1 MPGILSW
8 SNIDKEMIRW
18 FIVQVYA
25 FGSFK
30 INQRG
35 VIAGTDA
42 HEYSTKAES
51 VTIYVNV
58 RKAEKTEY
66 SIYGNLYANIKY
78 A

>member
-1 MPGILSW
+1 
-8 SNIDKEMIRW
+8 MIRW
-18 FIVQVYA
+18 FIVQVYV

-35 VIAGTDA
+35 VIAGTEA
-42 HEYSTKAES
+42 HEYSTKAEL
-51 VTIYVNV
+51 VTINANV

-66 SIYGNLYANIKY
+66 SAYGNLCANTEC

>member
-1 MPGILSW
+1 MPRILSW

-35 VIAGTDA
+35 VIAGTEA
-42 HEYSTKAES
+42 YEYSTKAES
-51 VTIYVNV
+51 VTINVNV

-66 SIYGNLYANIKY
+66 SAYGNLCANTEC

>member
-1 MPGILSW
+1 
-8 SNIDKEMIRW
+8 MIKW
-18 FIVQVYA
+18 FKVQVYV

-30 INQRG
+30 RNQRE
-35 VIAGTDA
+35 VIAGTDT

-51 VTIYVNV
+51 VMIYVNV

-66 SIYGNLYANIKY
+66 SAYGKLCANIMC

>member
-1 MPGILSW
+1 MPRFLNW
-8 SNIDKEMIRW
+8 SNIGKEMIKW
-18 FIVQVYA
+18 FKLQVYA
-25 FGSFK
+25 FGSSK

-35 VIAGTDA
+35 VIAGTDT

-51 VTIYVNV
+51 VMIYVNV

-66 SIYGNLYANIKY
+66 SVYGKSCANMMC